1 MKIRSIWL
9 LLGIVWVSACSTP
22 DTPTP
27 ESNAYLVETTVVAD
41 LDAAALRASLNQ
53 ALGPQGAA
61 FTLLVRSGVK
71 QLRLTYKTKD
81 MEGKEVIASGAL
93 ILPTG
98 FPSVP
103 LPLASIQHGTLFDES
118 EAPSYFK
125 PGTESTF
132 GTLFAGAGFIIAMPD
147 YLGYGASK
155 NTPHPYEHRVGSTDP
170 NIDFLLAVEEY
181 IKQEKINWN
190 GRLLLGG
197 YSQGGYVTMAMQKKL
212 EETPNTPFRLA
223 ASSCGA
229 GAYNKSLTVRR
240 LVSEP
245 SAGDIS
251 HNRSYVWVLQTYDRL
266 YRLNRPLTAYFR
278 SPFAE
283 QIAQNGL
290 NVTLTGSFL
299 NFLQPTLIQGILS
312 GTDTALVNA
321 IADNDLMNWAPKIPT
336 RLYHGTSDTY
346 VPFYNSET
354 TAAEMRRRGS
364 TQVQLIPIQNGD
376 HASSITTFLLGTYEM
391 FTTYAN

>member
-1 MKIRSIWL
+1 MKIHSIWL
-9 LLGIVWVSACSTP
+9 LLGVLWLSACTSP
-22 DTPTP
+22 DSPSP
-27 ESNAYLVETTVVAD
+27 ESNEYLVETTLVSDV
-41 LDAAALRASLNQ
+41 DAATLRSSLNQ

-93 ILPTG
+93 VIPTG
-98 FPSVP
+98 FSGVA

-118 EAPSYFK
+118 DAPSYFK
-125 PGTESTF
+125 PGTEITF

-155 NTPHPYEHRVGSTDP
+155 NVPHPYEHRVGSADP
-170 NIDFLLAVEEY
+170 NVDFLLAVEEY
-181 IKQEKINWN
+181 LSQEKINWN
-190 GRLLLGG
+190 NRLMLGG
-197 YSQGGYVTMAMQKKL
+197 YSQGGYVTLAMQKKL
-212 EETPNTPFRLA
+212 EETSNSPFRLV

-251 HNRSYVWVLQTYDRL
+251 HNRSYIWVLQTYDRL
-266 YRLNRPLTAYFR
+266 YRLNRPLSAYFR

-290 NVTLTGSFL
+290 RVELTGSFL
-299 NFLQPTLIQGILS
+299 TFLQPTLIQGILS
-312 GTDTALVNA
+312 GSDTALLNA
-321 IADNDLMNWAPKIPT
+321 ISDNDLLNWAPKTPT
-336 RLYHGTSDTY
+336 RLYHGTADTY
-346 VPFYNSET
+346 VPYYNSET
-354 TAAEMRRRGS
+354 TAEEMRRRGA
-364 TQVQLIPIQNGD
+364 TQVQLIPISGGD

-391 FTTYAN
+391 FSTYAN